1 MFNSRLKELREEKRY
16 SYRDLAALCGVSKS
30 AIVMYEQGKRN
41 PKREV
46 LEALADIFNV
56 DMDYLLCRSDIR
68 SAYANQIIN
77 SPTALSL
84 TEGERKLLEVYRK
97 ASDDVKP
104 VLVKAMESLESM
116 PLDKLM
122 LVAELFGK

>member
-16 SYRDLAALCGVSKS
+16 SYRDLAELCGVSKS

-46 LEALADIFNV
+46 LEAFADIFNV

-68 SAYANQIIN
+68 SAYANQIKT
-77 SPTALSL
+77 SPAEPELS
-84 TEGERKLLEVYRK
+84 EGEMMLIKLFRQIPPEKQKDFLEMGRLYANSLRK
-97 ASDDVKP
+97 D
-104 VLVKAMESLESM
+104 
-116 PLDKLM
+116 
-122 LVAELFGK
+122 